1 MAYKTVSTN
10 DLSLVPEAVAKFEE
24 IGTVVSVEQT
34 RERVYAE
41 LADCDAYFTGCG
53 VRIDDDFLD
62 HAPNLKLI
70 GSPHTG
76 RDHLDLEAIEKRGIT
91 LFHIAEEYELLN
103 SFTATSE
110 LTFGL
115 LLSIVRKIPKA
126 IETANSGRWAW
137 ENFIGF
143 QLSKKT
149 MGILGL
155 GRLGAITARIA
166 LGFGMRVIAHDIR
179 DVQAPGVDMVSLNT
193 LLAQSDVFS
202 IHIHLNEKTSGFM
215 DGEKFSK
222 MKPGAILL
230 NTSRG
235 RIVNEPDLLAAL
247 ESGQLG
253 GAGLDVI
260 DGERLQ
266 PEELKNH
273 PVISYAREHDNVV
286 VVPHIGG
293 STMESLT
300 GARIFMA
307 QKMVDFMRS
316 L

>member
-1 MAYKTVSTN
+1 MILVDILVSIILFFSFFGGLKEGVVKNFFSLIVFIIAIPLTGLSYHLIAVIFSFLPGTN
-10 DLSLVPEAVAKFEE
+10 
-24 IGTVVSVEQT
+24 
-34 RERVYAE
+34 
-41 LADCDAYFTGCG
+41 
-53 VRIDDDFLD
+53 
-62 HAPNLKLI
+62 
-70 GSPHTG
+70 
-76 RDHLDLEAIEKRGIT
+76 
-91 LFHIAEEYELLN
+91 
-103 SFTATSE
+103 
-110 LTFGL
+110 
-115 LLSIVRKIPKA
+115 
-126 IETANSGRWAW
+126 W

-166 LGFGMRVIAHDIR
+166 QGFGMRVIAHDIR
-179 DVQAPGVDMVSLNT
+179 DVQVAGVEMVDLDT
-193 LLAQSDVFS
+193 LLEQSDVFS
-202 IHIHLNEKTSGFM
+202 IHIHLNEETAGFM

-253 GAGLDVI
+253 GAGLDVV
-260 DGERLQ
+260 DGERLT
-266 PEELKNH
+266 PDELHDH
-273 PVISYAREHDNVV
+273 PVIAYAREHDTVI

-300 GARIFMA
+300 GARIFLA
-307 QKMVDFMRS
+307 EKMVNFMRA